1 MARSRKQGKQ
11 KALELELVKLNI
23 RLAELNIKL
32 IILQILKT
40 IIDYLIESFK

>member
-23 RLAELNIKL
+23 RLAEINIKL
-32 IILQILKT
+32 IILQILKEV
-40 IIDYLIESFK
+40 IDYLVESFR